1 MTAITLSNINKR
13 FGEKVLFRDYSL
25 HIEAG
30 EFVAI
35 KGESGAG
42 KTTLLNIIGL
52 LETPDSGSVT
62 LCGARNPSFSSR
74 AAVHLRRHKLSYL
87 FQNYGLVDTDTVE
100 ANMKLATRFGKAK
113 GKAEKERIAD
123 ALAQVGLSGYE
134 RRLRTQQ
141 EYGKEQKLKI
151 ADYENYIEKWAHEIK
166 KPLSLMTLL
175 LDNRKGEMSPLVH
188 TRMLYVRDYARQSVE
203 QILYFSR
210 LGAVHKDYC
219 FEQLSVL
226 ETCREAVEDNF
237 SLLEEAGFS
246 VVYTGD
252 DRNAVSDKKGFMFI
266 LGQIISNSVKYAG
279 KNPAP
284 TIQFSVADHADSG
297 EIILS
302 ISDNGT
308 GIPVSD
314 LPFVFDKGFTGD
326 TGSYLSRS
334 TGMGLYLVRQMA
346 NDLTLKVSIF
356 SNANG
361 GTTVTLMFPKVEQPL
376 RR

>member
-134 RRLRTQQ
+134 RRKVYTLSGGEQQRVALARTLTQNPRIILADEPVAALDPVTAKQ
-141 EYGKEQKLKI
+141 VMQDFVRINEEMGISILLNIHHVELALEYADRIIGIRAGKI
-151 ADYENYIEKWAHEIK
+151 VYDGPSANVD
-166 KPLSLMTLL
+166 
-175 LDNRKGEMSPLVH
+175 
-188 TRMLYVRDYARQSVE
+188 QSVLDA
-203 QILYFSR
+203 IY
-210 LGAVHKDYC
+210 
-219 FEQLSVL
+219 
-226 ETCREAVEDNF
+226 
-237 SLLEEAGFS
+237 
-246 VVYTGD
+246 GD
-252 DRNAVSDKKGFMFI
+252 DSE
-266 LGQIISNSVKYAG
+266 
-279 KNPAP
+279 
-284 TIQFSVADHADSG
+284 TEADA
-297 EIILS
+297 
-302 ISDNGT
+302 
-308 GIPVSD
+308 
-314 LPFVFDKGFTGD
+314 
-326 TGSYLSRS
+326 
-334 TGMGLYLVRQMA
+334 
-346 NDLTLKVSIF
+346 
-356 SNANG
+356 
-361 GTTVTLMFPKVEQPL
+361 
-376 RR
+376 

>member
-52 LETPDSGSVT
+52 LERPDSGSVT

-134 RRLRTQQ
+134 RRKVYTLSGGEQQ
-141 EYGKEQKLKI
+141 RVALARI
-151 ADYENYIEKWAHEIK
+151 LCA
-166 KPLSLMTLL
+166 KPEAIL
-175 LDNRKGEMSPLVH
+175 LDEP
-188 TRMLYVRDYARQSVE
+188 
-203 QILYFSR
+203 FSA
-210 LGAVHKDYC
+210 LDSYLKW
-219 FEQLSVL
+219 QLEL
-226 ETCREAVEDNF
+226 E
-237 SLLEEAGFS
+237 L
-246 VVYTGD
+246 
-252 DRNAVSDKKGFMFI
+252 
-266 LGQIISNSVKYAG
+266 
-279 KNPAP
+279 
-284 TIQFSVADHADSG
+284 
-297 EIILS
+297 
-302 ISDNGT
+302 
-308 GIPVSD
+308 SD
-314 LPFVFDKGFTGD
+314 LLAAFRGPILWVSHDRGEVF
-326 TGSYLSRS
+326 RS
-334 TGMGLYLVRQMA
+334 CRQICVL
-346 NDLTLKVSIF
+346 DHGHSQ
-356 SNANG
+356 
-361 GTTVTLMFPKVEQPL
+361 VTLTPE
-376 RR
+376 

>member
-134 RRLRTQQ
+134 RR
-141 EYGKEQKLKI
+141 K
-151 ADYENYIEKWAHEIK
+151 
-166 KPLSLMTLL
+166 
-175 LDNRKGEMSPLVH
+175 
-188 TRMLYVRDYARQSVE
+188 
-203 QILYFSR
+203 
-210 LGAVHKDYC
+210 
-219 FEQLSVL
+219 
-226 ETCREAVEDNF
+226 
-237 SLLEEAGFS
+237 
-246 VVYTGD
+246 VYTLSGGEQQ
-252 DRNAVSDKKGFMFI
+252 RVALAK
-266 LGQIISNSVKYAG
+266 IIAKS
-279 KNPAP
+279 P
-284 TIQFSVADHADSG
+284 D
-297 EIILS
+297 IILADEPAGS
-302 ISDNGT
+302 LDERNRSYVMDILKELNRQGHTIVVVPHD
-308 GIPVSD
+308 PYV
-314 LPFVFDKGFTGD
+314 GD
-326 TGSYLSRS
+326 CATWHIA
-334 TGMGLYLVRQMA
+334 M
-346 NDLTLKVSIF
+346 
-356 SNANG
+356 
-361 GTTVTLMFPKVEQPL
+361 
-376 RR
+376 